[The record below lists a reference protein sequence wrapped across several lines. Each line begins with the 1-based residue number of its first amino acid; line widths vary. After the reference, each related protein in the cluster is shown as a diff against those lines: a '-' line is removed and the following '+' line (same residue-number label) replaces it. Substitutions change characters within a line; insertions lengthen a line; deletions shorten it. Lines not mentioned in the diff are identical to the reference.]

1 MVDVEIREMLD
12 EGTVVFDNPSF
23 DNSIIGITTDGSAVY
38 SYDNMVREYM
48 DEYGCDEQ
56 QAIDWIEFNTIRSIP
71 YADAMGVM
79 PTIVHEFIF

>member
-1 MVDVEIREMLD
+1 MLNED
-12 EGTVVFDNPSF
+12 TVVFDNPSF

-71 YADAMGVM
+71 YADGMGVM
-79 PTIVHEFIF
+79 PTIVYEFIF